1 MIPLPLHLGDF
12 SSSRKGF
19 RVMLMML
26 VDESLFLMSI
36 PLIREMTVKL
46 TLRRKAL
53 LVGLALPHPCKTKAT
68 QWDGA

>member
-1 MIPLPLHLGDF
+1 M
-12 SSSRKGF
+12 
-19 RVMLMML
+19 MLMML
-26 VDESLFLMSI
+26 VDESLFLMTI

-53 LVGLALPHPCKTKAT
+53 LVGLALPHLCKTKAT